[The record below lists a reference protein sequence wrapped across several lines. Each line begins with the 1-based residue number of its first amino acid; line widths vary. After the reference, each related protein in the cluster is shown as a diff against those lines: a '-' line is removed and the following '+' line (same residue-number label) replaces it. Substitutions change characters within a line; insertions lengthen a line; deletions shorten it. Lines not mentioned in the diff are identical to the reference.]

1 MYFPGD
7 IWNIIKEYAIDCNLL
22 WHISRTDSID
32 RLLWNERF
40 KRVIKND
47 LKKTFICRGERS
59 HFNLVNEYYQY
70 EDPLGR
76 ICREL
81 VTRWVIFV

>member
-32 RLLWNERF
+32 RF
-40 KRVIKND
+40 DYGMKD
-47 LKKTFICRGERS
+47 L
-59 HFNLVNEYYQY
+59 
-70 EDPLGR
+70 
-76 ICREL
+76 RE
-81 VTRWVIFV
+81 